1 MQAVCVGA
9 EVSIPGPKPLY
20 ICAVGV
26 IQTAVAA
33 NKNHTSDFNSLHQ
46 CPHFTISINQKKKDK
61 RHLSS
66 TSSLQAC
73 FDV

>member
-1 MQAVCVGA
+1 MRAACVGA

-26 IQTAVAA
+26 IQKAVAA
-33 NKNHTSDFNSLHQ
+33 NKNNTFDFRNVASMSKFYYQ
-46 CPHFTISINQKKKDK
+46 YKSEKDK

-66 TSSLQAC
+66 RSSPC